1 MYDEYDS
8 VRFFL
13 RFLSPSF
20 FGLATF
26 GFFSFFPFFGGISA
40 GCAAGRL
47 ASALWPSDDPESDEV
62 ASGRWRFFGSS
73 GFKKSDDPKKR
84 QKVPKSAAFS
94 DLRNRPQTEANP
106 S

>member
-26 GFFSFFPFFGGISA
+26 GFFSFFPFFGGIFA
-40 GCAAGRL
+40 GLTGDRL
-47 ASALWPSDDPESDEV
+47 RLGFMAL
-62 ASGRWRFFGSS
+62 R
-73 GFKKSDDPKKR
+73 
-84 QKVPKSAAFS
+84 
-94 DLRNRPQTEANP
+94 
-106 S
+106 